1 MSDYRAAAQALRE
14 QLIAWRRDLHRH
26 PELAFAERRTA
37 GVVAA
42 HLQQLGYEVRTG
54 VGRTGVV
61 GILEGDEAGPTVLLR
76 FDMDALPITEANAVE
91 YASQEPGKMHAC
103 GHDGH
108 TAIGLGV
115 ATLLAQERARLRGG
129 VKLVF
134 QPAEESQG
142 GARAMIADGV
152 LADPAPAIAL
162 GLHLWNVAPVGQA
175 IVRAG
180 PLMAAAT
187 HFRLTVRGRGGHGA
201 LPHQTV
207 DALLVAAHLVVALQ
221 TIVSRNVDPIQT
233 AVLSVGTLHSGEA
246 FNIIAERA
254 ELTGTIRAF
263 DDQVM
268 ALLVERLRQVV
279 SGVAATFG
287 ATYELELE
295 HASPA
300 VVNAPEVTELV
311 ARAAR
316 RVLGEDAVGPGQPV
330 MGSEDMAEFLARV
343 PGCYCLLGSQNP
355 DRGLV
360 YPHHNP
366 RFDFDEE
373 ALPLGVAILVG
384 ATMEYLGTMAAMN
397 EFTA

>member
-37 GVVAA
+37 GVVAGQ
-42 HLQQLGYEVRTG
+42 LQRLGYEVRTG

-61 GILEGDEAGPTVLLR
+61 GVLEGDEAGPTVLLR

-115 ATLLAQERARLRGG
+115 ATVLAQERARLRGA

-142 GARAMIADGV
+142 GARAVIADGA
-152 LADPAPAIAL
+152 LADPTPAIAL
-162 GLHLWNVAPVGQA
+162 GLHLWNVLPVGQA

-187 HFRLTVRGRGGHGA
+187 HFRLTVQGRGGHGA

-254 ELTGTIRAF
+254 ELTGTLRAF
-263 DDQVM
+263 DDRVM
-268 ALLVERLRQVV
+268 ELMVERLRQVV
-279 SGVAATFG
+279 SGVTATFG

-295 HASPA
+295 RASPA
-300 VVNAPEVTELV
+300 VVNAPEVAALV
-311 ARAAR
+311 ERAAR
-316 RVLGEDAVGPGQPV
+316 RVLGEGAVGPGQPV
-330 MGSEDMAEFLARV
+330 MGSEDMAEFLTRV

-355 DRGLV
+355 ARGLV
-360 YPHHNP
+360 HPHHSP

-373 ALPLGVAILVG
+373 ALPLGVAILVE
-384 ATMEYLGTMAAMN
+384 ATMEYLGG
-397 EFTA
+397 

>member
-1 MSDYRAAAQALRE
+1 
-14 QLIAWRRDLHRH
+14 
-26 PELAFAERRTA
+26 
-37 GVVAA
+37 V
-42 HLQQLGYEVRTG
+42 
-54 VGRTGVV
+54 
-61 GILEGDEAGPTVLLR
+61 
-76 FDMDALPITEANAVE
+76 
-91 YASQEPGKMHAC
+91 C
-103 GHDGH
+103 
-108 TAIGLGV
+108 
-115 ATLLAQERARLRGG
+115 
-129 VKLVF
+129 
-134 QPAEESQG
+134 
-142 GARAMIADGV
+142 
-152 LADPAPAIAL
+152 
-162 GLHLWNVAPVGQA
+162 
-175 IVRAG
+175 
-180 PLMAAAT
+180 
-187 HFRLTVRGRGGHGA
+187 GRGGHGA

-207 DALLVAAHLVVALQ
+207 DALLAAAHLVVALQ

-268 ALLVERLRQVV
+268 ALLVERLRRVV

-316 RVLGEDAVGPGQPV
+316 RVLGEDTVGPGQPV

-384 ATMEYLGTMAAMN
+384 ATMEYLGTMAA
-397 EFTA
+397 